1 MEMKNKIEALGN
13 VAPNI
18 LNIMYKK
25 IYQKKKKIKKKIYI
39 YWLIYKMLIA
49 CGKVSRKTLPNYS

>member
-25 IYQKKKKIKKKIYI
+25 IYQKKKKLKKKYIYI
-39 YWLIYKMLIA
+39 GLYIK
-49 CGKVSRKTLPNYS
+49 C